1 MPASRLPTLRLL
13 LSRVH
18 LRLIL
23 FAVVLATASLM
34 LSGAMVIRNYMAT
47 NLRLAADTV
56 AYSAEPAMVF
66 EDRQAMADAI
76 GAIAGYPAVDRVEI
90 YNKAGH
96 KLAGWTRSHGDAR
109 GWAVRQLNAWVWP
122 KPVLATVQHSGEAI
136 GQVRVYGNSGG
147 ILRFMVAGILIA
159 LVCVGLSVLGTRILA
174 RHLQQGVVGPL
185 EQVAMVA
192 HQVRAERA
200 FEKRVPAAGIAEID
214 RFGQDFNALLA
225 ELQAWQAGLLSETQ
239 EWKRRAEHDE
249 LTGLGN
255 RALFE
260 RACAAAIANGRAFAL
275 IHADI
280 DGFKQFNAEHA
291 IESGDAALIAVAA
304 RLRSVLR
311 GEDAGFRIGGD
322 EFALVLM
329 PPPAGDAMEAV
340 FDWLRVAMDDPIRLP
355 DGQQARIGLTLGQAH
370 FPSDGNSI
378 GDLLSKADSAM
389 SPMHNPLRV

>member
-1 MPASRLPTLRLL
+1 MTASRLPTLRLL

-23 FAVVLATASLM
+23 FAVLLATSSLM
-34 LSGAMVIRNYMAT
+34 LSGGMVIRNYMAT

-66 EDRQAMADAI
+66 EDSQAMADAI
-76 GAIAGYPAVDRVEI
+76 GAIAGYPSVDRVEI
-90 YNKAGH
+90 YNKAGVRM
-96 KLAGWTRSHGDAR
+96 AGWTRSHGDLR
-109 GWAVRQLNAWVWP
+109 GWAVRWLNTWIWP
-122 KPVLATVQHSGEAI
+122 RPVLAQVRQSGAVI
-136 GQVRVYGNSGG
+136 GEVRVYGNSGG
-147 ILRFMVAGILIA
+147 ILRFIVAALLIA
-159 LVCVGLSVLGTRILA
+159 FSCIGLSVLGTRILA
-174 RHLQQGVVGPL
+174 RHLQQGVIGPL
-185 EQVAMVA
+185 EQVAKVA
-192 HQVRAERA
+192 HEVRAERA

-225 ELQAWQAGLLSETQ
+225 ELQAWHAGMLSET
-239 EWKRRAEHDE
+239 EAWKRRAEHDE

-255 RALFE
+255 RAHFE
-260 RACAAAIANGRAFAL
+260 RTGVAAIAAERAFAL

-280 DGFKQFNAEHA
+280 DGFKQFNAEHG

-322 EFALVLM
+322 EFVLLLM
-329 PPPAGDAMEAV
+329 PPPSGETMDAV
-340 FDWLRVAMDDPIRLP
+340 YDWLRVAMDDPVRLP
-355 DGQQARIGLTLGQAH
+355 DGQQVRMQLTLGQANYPH
-370 FPSDGNSI
+370 DGSTI

-389 SPMHNPLRV
+389 TANSKPLRV